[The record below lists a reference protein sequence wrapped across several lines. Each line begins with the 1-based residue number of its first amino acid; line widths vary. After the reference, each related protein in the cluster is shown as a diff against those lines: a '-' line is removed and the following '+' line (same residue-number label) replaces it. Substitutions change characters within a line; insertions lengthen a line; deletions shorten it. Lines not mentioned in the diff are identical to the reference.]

1 MKEYRDKE
9 LKNLMFLLL
18 FLFLIWCTPIFNDID
33 INTSYDKYHILL
45 NTVESA
51 LVSATLSCATVLFD
65 CLISPN
71 LKDKLVGLF
80 FIPRSGE
87 TIFSYLREGKIKDP
101 RFFTVDAVVFYADI
115 IQSLPGGKTER
126 HKFENT
132 EWYQIYQRHQ
142 KNGQISQSQR
152 DYLMCRDLY
161 IEALGFLI
169 VYILAICV
177 FPSIIVFSRKF
188 LIAEISLAIAFN
200 ICAHLK
206 MKRFV
211 TTVIAVDI
219 AKQRN
224 DKKSISTQ

>member
-87 TIFSYLREGKIKDP
+87 TIFSNLREGKIKDP
-101 RFFTVDAVVFYADI
+101 RFFTVDAVVFTLISFNPSQAVKLSAI
-115 IQSLPGGKTER
+115 NLRILNGT
-126 HKFENT
+126 KFTNR
-132 EWYQIYQRHQ
+132 INH
-142 KNGQISQSQR
+142 
-152 DYLMCRDLY
+152 
-161 IEALGFLI
+161 
-169 VYILAICV
+169 
-177 FPSIIVFSRKF
+177 
-188 LIAEISLAIAFN
+188 
-200 ICAHLK
+200 
-206 MKRFV
+206 
-211 TTVIAVDI
+211 
-219 AKQRN
+219 
-224 DKKSISTQ
+224 